1 MKLSVIIPVYNNE
14 DFIAKTIESVL
25 KQSFR
30 DFEIILVN
38 DGSSDH
44 SRDIIERFATQDQRI
59 VCINQ
64 ENQGVSSARNSGL
77 AIAQGEFV
85 HFVDGDDLLPKDSL
99 MHLNQ
104 ISIVDDCD
112 VISGIYE
119 RVDGVTPYTNGMAKH
134 LSKKTAKIDKEDI
147 ELLFSWSL
155 CNKWFRK
162 SIIDEYHL
170 RFENY
175 SHFEDAVFLYSY
187 LIHTDKIYS
196 CPHLV
201 YTYRKPLAN
210 IGRTTTQEVSQT
222 LLEDSNKAFFRIQE
236 ITKSFGETF
245 QSELNRRYISS
256 LIGDYYRRIWSLK
269 SDFQDQVYLLIREYF
284 GIMDKEQQ
292 TLVCERFPDLFSDGK
307 LCTVEDMKN
316 HPNVTIILDGI
327 SRDFVNDF
335 LLELYDQM
343 MVHFRVEASEEYKD
357 YVDPFFVNRENFY
370 FYPQGSAA
378 DIIRKSE
385 SRYIAIIDCDV
396 VYDYRALYCMG
407 KQLEKNPEIDS
418 VGLKLFTYNDGSVQ
432 FNEIGKL
439 VYEKGLY
446 EFDYAHANKLY
457 RKDIAFK
464 IMSNQQN
471 RYSEEN
477 CSILNKPCIIDCRSE
492 EEIIAGA
499 PDAVSAEYRNIK
511 RKRKL
516 RTIKR
521 QLKHKITKA
530 DKKKNQ
536 ESKPKKKKNTSP
548 LQKKRM
554 SAYYNLEIDDNTVL
568 ISGLGKIPKG
578 NSLYVL
584 RALSDAKYRRF
595 KVFFIVNDDTIEET
609 EKILEFNHLSHIELV
624 NISSDDYIKRLFS
637 AKYLFNEVDFPNWWI
652 KKPGQIYVNI
662 WHGTPLKKL
671 GKKKEGIIHQDA
683 SAARNFTMADFMLFP
698 SEYARIHILT
708 DSDVEP
714 LTRTKGI
721 NLGYPRTGILL
732 DDAFAHE
739 LRNRLKIGNNEVIVW
754 MPTWND
760 EMKEEE
766 IERFLWEVD
775 ARLSDN
781 QKLFVKLHH
790 KSAGINI
797 GSYENFK
804 HIEAFPDNYDTY
816 EILAITDILITD
828 YSSVFFDYAATGR
841 RIILH
846 CPDIDSYMKQRG
858 LYLDI
863 TEFPFPVTHN
873 TDELID
879 VINTQGHIEYKE
891 FQDTYNPYDS
901 IDNAKRLCEVVL
913 DGKEDSE
920 EVESINDGIK
930 ETTFVVSD
938 GFGDAE
944 STKQLFDFYDSGQ
957 WTDDVYLSFYEKDTD
972 ATIDQ
977 VETLLRK
984 VPIYA
989 LKGKPLDERSERKR
1003 LYNDILIKKVL
1014 LIDPSNPKRIRAF
1027 SRFHEPVY
1035 LFITDRLF
1043 DMISSGNEEI
1053 IKAVKFFS
1061 NHGEGMYTYSEE
1073 ISKGMKESFGLDV
1086 SCVSTLQSVI

>member
-112 VISGIYE
+112 VIAGVYE

-210 IGRTTTQEVSQT
+210 IGRTTTQEVNQV

-236 ITKSFGETF
+236 ITVDFSEAFR
-245 QSELNRRYISS
+245 SELNRRYISS
-256 LIGDYYRRIWSLK
+256 LIGDYYRRVWRLEK
-269 SDFQDQVYLLIREYF
+269 DFQDHVYHLIIDYF
-284 GIMDKEQQ
+284 DKMDKEQQ
-292 TLVCERFPDLFSDGK
+292 DLVCDRFPDLFYDGA
-307 LCTVEDMKN
+307 LCTVEEMKK
-316 HPNVTIILDGI
+316 HPDVTIVLDGI
-327 SRDFVNDF
+327 SRHFVNDF

-343 MVHFRVEASEEYKD
+343 MVHFRVEASDEYKESI
-357 YVDPFFVNRENFY
+357 DPFFINRENFC
-370 FYPQGSAA
+370 FYPKGSAA
-378 DIIRKSE
+378 DVIRE
-385 SRYIAIIDCDV
+385 SGSSYFAIIDCDV
-396 VYDYRALYCMG
+396 VYDYRALFCME
-407 KQLEKNPEIDS
+407 KKLAKNPELDS
-418 VGLKLFTYNDGSVQ
+418 VALKLFAYRDGTVQ
-432 FNEIGKL
+432 LNEFGKL
-439 VYEKGLY
+439 AYEKGLQ

-457 RKDIAFK
+457 RKAAARK
-464 IMSNQQN
+464 IMSGEASVYNEDN
-471 RYSEEN
+471 HL
-477 CSILNKPCIIDCRSE
+477 ILNKPCMIDCRSE

-499 PDAVSAEYRNIK
+499 PDAVLAEYRNIK

-516 RTIKR
+516 RAIKR
-521 QLKHKITKA
+521 QLKQKI
-530 DKKKNQ
+530 KKTSKKQ
-536 ESKPKKKKNTSP
+536 SRETKPKKKKNTTP

-578 NSLYVL
+578 NSLYIL
-584 RALSDAKYRRF
+584 RALTDAKYQRL
-595 KVFFIVNDDTIEET
+595 KVFFVVNDDTIEET

-683 SAARNFTMADFMLFP
+683 SAARNFTMADYMLFP

-714 LTRTKGI
+714 LTCTKGI

-739 LRNRLKIGNNEVIVW
+739 LRDRLDIGTNEVIVW

-775 ARLSDN
+775 AGLSDN

-797 GSYENFK
+797 RSYDNYK

-858 LYLDI
+858 LYLVI
-863 TEFPFPVTHN
+863 TELPFPVTHT

-879 VINTQGHIEYKE
+879 VINTQDRIEYKE

-901 IDNAKRLCEVVL
+901 VDNAKRLCEVVL

-920 EVESINDGIK
+920 EVESINDEIK
-930 ETTFVVSD
+930 ETTFIVSD

-944 STKQLFDFYDSGQ
+944 STKKLFDFYDSGQ
-957 WTDDVYLSFYEKDTD
+957 WTDDIYLSFYEKDTN

-1003 LYNDILIKKVL
+1003 LYNDIIIKKVL
-1014 LIDPSNPKRIRAF
+1014 LIDPVNPKRIRAF

-1086 SCVSTLQSVI
+1086 VYVSTLQSVL